1 MRHHAE
7 PPVVFGAGLGYR
19 DVEFKAFGVPRG
31 GLGARFE
38 ERLVAVRRLRADR
51 ARGDLLPV
59 AVADHRARHAGRV
72 GRADLPDRVPSC
84 VLRAGRLPDAGTRKT
99 NIQKPVEPEPR
110 HDVMLTIGFADGVVP
125 LPIVADSRLSTPP
138 TAPEVRS
145 ELSGSVADRPKRPQ
159 QKTGDPQQAVDAGL
173 KALGLAYMIQK
184 LFAGSITEKV
194 NAFRELPAGQEIGL
208 YYATA
213 EIALPFADNLV
224 EGGASVVERLVG
236 KHKGD
241 IQAKFA
247 QFAGQEQVA
256 NAMGMLENLIKPLD
270 EYVNKAK
277 QYAGPVTDKIKHYL
291 PSAMNVADSATGM
304 AAAGVDL
311 MPVWSFLG
319 GRLAAEACLLRAR
332 NG

>member
-1 MRHHAE
+1 MQKGINEILSQFKQDDYTVKLCSSLFSVVPFA
-7 PPVVFGAGLGYR
+7 PPFQFYNSLEGAAGRMQATSDTVTKASALAASE
-19 DVEFKAFGVPRG
+19 DVKN
-31 GLGARFE
+31 
-38 ERLVAVRRLRADR
+38 AVW
-51 ARGDLLPV
+51 
-59 AVADHRARHAGRV
+59 VADALDTSDKLIAGYAGVKNLLSLFSSSSAPKARTFE
-72 GRADLPDRVPSC
+72 S
-84 VLRAGRLPDAGTRKT
+84 
-99 NIQKPVEPEPR
+99 
-110 HDVMLTIGFADGVVP
+110 
-125 LPIVADSRLSTPP
+125 
-138 TAPEVRS
+138 
-145 ELSGSVADRPKRPQ
+145 
-159 QKTGDPQQAVDAGL
+159 DPQQAVDAGL